1 VAKYKTNWSWWLTP
15 VVLPTQED
23 HGLKPAQAS
32 SSPRPYLEKTLHRKG
47 LVELKPQYCKKKKKK
62 NLSYISL
69 KEAPHQAGRRIRR
82 NSSSL
87 GAKV

>member
-62 NLSYISL
+62 KPELLLPERSSTPSRKKDQ
-69 KEAPHQAGRRIRR
+69 KEQ
-82 NSSSL
+82 
-87 GAKV
+87 